1 MQLKNYIPNVITC
14 LNILAGSVAV
24 FFAFEGLFYIAA
36 IFVGI
41 AAILD
46 FLDGTVARLLN
57 AYSEIGKE
65 LDSLAD
71 LISFGFAPSVVLL
84 RLLQEAEGNITI
96 IVNQIDILPFAA
108 FFIVLFSALR
118 LAKFNLDKN
127 QSDSFIGLPTPANAI
142 FIVSLPFAVYYGNE
156 TYFLHPLFFI
166 LLNNT
171 WALIILIVLLSYLLI
186 SPLPLFSLKIKSF
199 RFKENLIRY
208 IFVGISILMLILFQ
222 WYAISVII
230 IFYVILSVAE
240 NIAVRE

>member
-24 FFAFEGLFYIAA
+24 FFAFEGLFHIAA

-57 AYSEIGKE
+57 VYSDIGKE

-84 RLLQEAEGNITI
+84 RLLQEAQGSTAV
-96 IVNQIDILPFAA
+96 IVHQIDILPFAA

-118 LAKFNLDKN
+118 LAKFNIDKK

-156 TYFLHPLFFI
+156 TYFLHPLFFG
-166 LLNNT
+166 LLNNKL
-171 WALIILIVLLSYLLI
+171 ALLVLIVLLSYLLV
-186 SPLPLFSLKIKSF
+186 SPLPLFSLKLKSF
-199 RFKENLIRY
+199 GIKENLIRY
-208 IFVGISILMLILFQ
+208 IFVAISILMIILFQ
-222 WYAISVII
+222 WYSISVII

-240 NIAVRE
+240 SIAIKT